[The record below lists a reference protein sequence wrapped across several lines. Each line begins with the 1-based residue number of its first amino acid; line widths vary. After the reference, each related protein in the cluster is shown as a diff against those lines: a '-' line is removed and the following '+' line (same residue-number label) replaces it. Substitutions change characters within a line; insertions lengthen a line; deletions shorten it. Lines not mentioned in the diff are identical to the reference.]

1 MLTALNDK
9 MLRKMLRLKME
20 EVTGNC
26 IKLRNKELHD
36 LYLSLN
42 MIRAIKL
49 TGMTRLGEN
58 INSYIALV
66 RKSEGNTIWKT

>member
-26 IKLRNKELHD
+26 IKLRNEELHD

-49 TGMTRLGEN
+49 TGM
-58 INSYIALV
+58 
-66 RKSEGNTIWKT
+66 